1 MKTAKELTK
10 IAQDARE
17 LKLKKLQEEAEIIC
31 EKIGEEMLREAEA
44 GKNTYTAKL
53 PANIYWC
60 ACEIFMSNGY
70 EVNYSRKT
78 GETTI
83 SWSMV

>member
-1 MKTAKELTK
+1 MKTAKELTE

-17 LKLKKLQEEAEIIC
+17 LKLKRLREEAENIC

-44 GKNTYTAKL
+44 GKNTYTVKL

-60 ACEIFMSNGY
+60 ACEIFMNNGY

-78 GETTI
+78 GEATI

>member
-17 LKLKKLQEEAEIIC
+17 LKLKRLQEEAEIFC
-31 EKIGEEMLREAEA
+31 ETISDEMERAAEA
-44 GKNTYTAKL
+44 GKNTYTTKL
-53 PANIYWC
+53 PIDIYWC
-60 ACEIFMSNGY
+60 ACEIFTNNGY
-70 EVNYSRKT
+70 EVSYSRKT

-83 SWSMV
+83 TWFMV